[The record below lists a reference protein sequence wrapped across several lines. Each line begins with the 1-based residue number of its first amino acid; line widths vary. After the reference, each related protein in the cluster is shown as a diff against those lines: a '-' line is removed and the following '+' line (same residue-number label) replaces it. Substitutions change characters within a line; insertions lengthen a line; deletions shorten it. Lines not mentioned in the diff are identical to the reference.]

1 LFPKGVLL
9 KDKKSILIQQTEN
22 SQTARQLRFSNLKE
36 IQKLKITIS
45 EYIYETIELE
55 KSGAKVQFKST
66 EDFVLPDELNTKFI
80 ELPDFKNAFYAL
92 TPGRQR
98 GYLLHFSKAKQSNTR
113 TARIVK
119 SMSKIFNGEGLND

>member
-1 LFPKGVLL
+1 
-9 KDKKSILIQQTEN
+9 
-22 SQTARQLRFSNLKE
+22 
-36 IQKLKITIS
+36 
-45 EYIYETIELE
+45 
-55 KSGAKVQFKST
+55 
-66 EDFVLPDELNTKFI
+66 
-80 ELPDFKNAFYAL
+80 